1 MIKSLITFALL
12 LKVRIISR
20 IFFRL
25 ENDWI
30 TEEPDNYATN
40 TRVIAILNHT
50 SLYEPI
56 IAGYAPIN
64 LLWKFARHGVLP
76 VAEKTMKRRIGL
88 FFAFLVRHPIVVT
101 RQRDATWEK
110 VLNSV
115 DSDAIVIILP
125 EGRMKRAN
133 GLDSSGREMT
143 VRAGIADIL
152 GALPDGRML
161 VVYSGGLHHIQ
172 VPGELLPKPFKTVR
186 VRMEMIDI
194 AVYKNDLER
203 NYPDLE
209 FRKAVVA
216 DLTRRR
222 DEYCPTTGYSQ
233 FGARNPARSP
243 SPPRSD
249 ESPEL
254 GE

>member
-12 LKVRIISR
+12 MKVWILSR
-20 IFFRL
+20 IFFHL

-30 TEEPDNYATN
+30 GGEPGDYAKD
-40 TRVIAILNHT
+40 TRVIVILNHT

-88 FFAFLVRHPIVVT
+88 FFSFLVRHPIVVT
-101 RQRDATWEK
+101 RQRDATWDK

-143 VRAGIADIL
+143 IRAGIADIL
-152 GALPDGRML
+152 EALPDGRML

-172 VPGELLPKPFKTVR
+172 VPGELLPTPFKTVR
-186 VRMEMIDI
+186 VRMEMVDI
-194 AVYKNDLER
+194 AAYKDELASD
-203 NYPDLE
+203 YPDLG

-222 DEYCPTTGYSQ
+222 DEYCPAEENSEVGS
-233 FGARNPARSP
+233 RK
-243 SPPRSD
+243 
-249 ESPEL
+249 PE
-254 GE
+254 

>member
-12 LKVRIISR
+12 MKVRILSR
-20 IFFRL
+20 LFFHL

-30 TEEPDNYATN
+30 TDEPDDYAKD

-56 IAGYAPIN
+56 IAGYAPTN

-101 RQRDATWEK
+101 RQRDATWDK

-143 VRAGIADIL
+143 VRTGIADIL
-152 GALPDGRML
+152 EALPDGRML
-161 VVYSGGLHHIQ
+161 VVYSGGLHHVQ
-172 VPGELLPKPFKTVR
+172 VPGERLPRLFKTIR

-194 AVYKNDLER
+194 AAYKDELARDE
-203 NYPDLE
+203 PDLE

-222 DEYCPTTGYSQ
+222 DEYCPTSENWESG
-233 FGARNPARSP
+233 FRNS
-243 SPPRSD
+243 
-249 ESPEL
+249 E
-254 GE
+254 

>member
-1 MIKSLITFALL
+1 MIKSLITFVLL
-12 LKVRIISR
+12 MKVRILSR
-20 IFFRL
+20 LFFHL

-30 TEEPDNYATN
+30 TDEPDDYAKE

-56 IAGYAPIN
+56 IAGYAPTN

-143 VRAGIADIL
+143 VRTGIADIL
-152 GALPDGRML
+152 EALPDGRML
-161 VVYSGGLHHIQ
+161 VVYSGGLHHVQ
-172 VPGELLPKPFKTVR
+172 VPGERLPRLFKTIR

-194 AVYKNDLER
+194 AAYKDELVRDE
-203 NYPDLE
+203 PDLE
-209 FRKAVVA
+209 FRKAVAA

-222 DEYCPTTGYSQ
+222 DEYCPTSKNWESG
-233 FGARNPARSP
+233 FRN
-243 SPPRSD
+243 SD
-249 ESPEL
+249 
-254 GE
+254 